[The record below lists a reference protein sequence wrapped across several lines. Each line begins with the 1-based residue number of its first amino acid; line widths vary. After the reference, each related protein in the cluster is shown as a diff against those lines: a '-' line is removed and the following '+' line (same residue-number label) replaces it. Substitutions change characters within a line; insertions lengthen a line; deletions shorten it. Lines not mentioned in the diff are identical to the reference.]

1 MRAFPMSHKDET
13 GLVYADN
20 AATTRLSEHAYES
33 MLPYIIEDYGN
44 PSQPYAFSR
53 NAKRAI
59 RTARET
65 VARCINAEP
74 DEILFTSGGTESD
87 NWAIKGFALRDASQK
102 VLVTSEIEHHAVL
115 NSVDAMRDIGHFVHL
130 LPVDSAG
137 MINLSAIKGIDFG
150 NNGLLSVM
158 FASNEIGTIQPIKQA
173 CDCAHHCGAYF
184 HTDAVQAVGHVPIDV
199 KELGVDML
207 SASAHKFNG
216 PRGIGFLYIKKGTPI
231 SAYASGGAQE
241 MGLRA
246 GTENTPAI
254 VGLAAALEENCNRM
268 DATATKLRGL
278 EDVLVSQL
286 KAANID
292 FRRNGLNQLPGLLS
306 LSFRNASG
314 EMLLHRLD
322 LMKIYVST
330 GSACDGS
337 NTQISHVLKAIG
349 LEDDYALGTIRVSLG
364 RDSTFNDV
372 NRIVSGIIKILKM

>member
-1 MRAFPMSHKDET
+1 MSHKDET

-322 LMKIYVST
+322 LMRIYVST

-349 LEDDYALGTIRVSLG
+349 LEDDYALGTIRVSVG

>member
-1 MRAFPMSHKDET
+1 MSHKDET

-33 MLPYIIEDYGN
+33 MLPYIIKDYGN

-216 PRGIGFLYIKKGTPI
+216 PKGIGFLYIKKGTPI

-268 DATATKLRGL
+268 DVTATKLRGL